1 MQWKPKNYLK
11 FHLKVLL
18 DKNHKKMKYNL
29 PLISLLLFFAA
40 CTTQPK
46 SELENLTGE
55 FLFYNNAA
63 VLNTGTEIY
72 GVVIDDKL
80 HELHAQALT
89 VQKDSFDMVQV
100 YIKGVISENNDEEGW
115 PQVVAVKV
123 IDSVAPSAPLT
134 NQMIEIRTE

>member
-1 MQWKPKNYLK
+1 M
-11 FHLKVLL
+11 
-18 DKNHKKMKYNL
+18 DKNHNQMKYYL
-29 PLISLLLFFAA
+29 PLIALLLFVTA

-46 SELENLTGE
+46 PQAESLSGK
-55 FLFYNNAA
+55 FLFYDNAA
-63 VLNTGTEIY
+63 VLNTGSEIY
-72 GVVIDDKL
+72 GVVVDDKL

-100 YIKGVISENNDEEGW
+100 YIKGVISENPNEEGW
-115 PQVVAVKV
+115 PQVVNVKE

>member
-1 MQWKPKNYLK
+1 
-11 FHLKVLL
+11 
-18 DKNHKKMKYNL
+18 MKYYL
-29 PLISLLLFFAA
+29 PFIALLLFIAA

-46 SELENLTGE
+46 SEVQSLAGE
-55 FLFYNNAA
+55 FLFYDNAA
-63 VLNTGTEIY
+63 VLNTGSEIY

-100 YIKGVISENNDEEGW
+100 YIKGVIPENSNKEGW
-115 PQVVAVKV
+115 PQVVTVKE
-123 IDSVAPSAPLT
+123 IDSVAPSVPLT

>member
-1 MQWKPKNYLK
+1 
-11 FHLKVLL
+11 
-18 DKNHKKMKYNL
+18 MKYNL
-29 PLISLLLFFAA
+29 AHITLLLFVAA

-46 SELENLTGE
+46 SEVESLTGE
-55 FLFYNNAA
+55 FLFYDNAA
-63 VLNTGTEIY
+63 VLNTGSEMY
-72 GVVIDDKL
+72 GVVVDDKL

-100 YIKGVISENNDEEGW
+100 FIKGVISKNQNEEGW
-115 PQVVAVKV
+115 PQVIKVKE

>member
-1 MQWKPKNYLK
+1 
-11 FHLKVLL
+11 L
-18 DKNHKKMKYNL
+18 DKIEKMKYNL
-29 PLISLLLFFAA
+29 PLIALLLFVAA

-46 SELENLTGE
+46 SEVENVTGE
-55 FLFYNNAA
+55 FLFYDNAA
-63 VLNTGTEIY
+63 VLNTGSEIY
-72 GVVIDDKL
+72 GVVVDDKL

-100 YIKGVISENNDEEGW
+100 YIKGVISKNPNEDGW
-115 PQVVAVKV
+115 PQVVTVKE

>member
-1 MQWKPKNYLK
+1 M
-11 FHLKVLL
+11 
-18 DKNHKKMKYNL
+18 MKYNL
-29 PLISLLLFFAA
+29 AHIALSMFVAA

-46 SELENLTGE
+46 LEIENVTGE
-55 FLFYNNAA
+55 FLFYDNAA
-63 VLNTGTEIY
+63 VLNTGSEIY
-72 GVVIDDKL
+72 GVIVDHKL

-100 YIKGVISENNDEEGW
+100 FIKGVISENPNEEGW
-115 PQVVAVKV
+115 PQVVTVKE

>member
-1 MQWKPKNYLK
+1 MKKNLQ
-11 FHLKVLL
+11 LIIVLL
-18 DKNHKKMKYNL
+18 
-29 PLISLLLFFAA
+29 FVAA

-46 SELENLTGE
+46 SKAESITGE
-55 FLFYNNAA
+55 FLFYDNAA
-63 VLNTGTEIY
+63 VLNTGSEIY
-72 GVVIDDKL
+72 GVVVDDKL

-100 YIKGVISENNDEEGW
+100 FIKGVISKNQNEEGW
-115 PQVVAVKV
+115 PQVIKVKE

>member
-1 MQWKPKNYLK
+1 
-11 FHLKVLL
+11 
-18 DKNHKKMKYNL
+18 MKYNL

-46 SELENLTGE
+46 SEVEKLTGE

-63 VLNTGTEIY
+63 VLNTGSEIY
-72 GVVIDDKL
+72 GVAIDDKL

-100 YIKGVISENNDEEGW
+100 FIKGVISENPKEEGW
-115 PQVVAVKV
+115 PQVVTVTE
-123 IDSVAPSAPLT
+123 IDSVAPSMPLS
-134 NQMIEIRTE
+134 NQMIEIRNE

>member
-1 MQWKPKNYLK
+1 
-11 FHLKVLL
+11 
-18 DKNHKKMKYNL
+18 MKYNL
-29 PLISLLLFFAA
+29 VHITLLLFVAA

-46 SELENLTGE
+46 SEVESVTGE
-55 FLFYNNAA
+55 FLFYDNAA
-63 VLNTGTEIY
+63 VLNTGSEIY
-72 GVVIDDKL
+72 GVVVDDKL

-100 YIKGVISENNDEEGW
+100 FIKGVISKNQNEEGW
-115 PQVVAVKV
+115 PQVIKVKE

>member
-1 MQWKPKNYLK
+1 
-11 FHLKVLL
+11 
-18 DKNHKKMKYNL
+18 MKYNL
-29 PLISLLLFFAA
+29 VHITLLLFVAA

-46 SELENLTGE
+46 SEVESVTGE
-55 FLFYNNAA
+55 FLFYDNAA
-63 VLNTGTEIY
+63 VLNTGSEIY
-72 GVVIDDKL
+72 GVVVDDKL

-100 YIKGVISENNDEEGW
+100 FIKGVISKNPNEEGW
-115 PQVVAVKV
+115 PKVIKVKE

>member
-1 MQWKPKNYLK
+1 M
-11 FHLKVLL
+11 
-18 DKNHKKMKYNL
+18 DKNHNQMKYYL
-29 PLISLLLFFAA
+29 PLIALLLFVTA

-46 SELENLTGE
+46 PQAESLSGE
-55 FLFYNNAA
+55 FLFYDNAA
-63 VLNTGTEIY
+63 VLNTGSEIY
-72 GVVIDDKL
+72 GVVVDDKL

-100 YIKGVISENNDEEGW
+100 YIKGVISENPNEEGW
-115 PQVVAVKV
+115 PQVVNVKE